1 MMKMKSECFKIMS
14 CVAKRK
20 LEGVMVHDA
29 LADAFLVMNLYGFS
43 EFHRKR
49 EKAEF
54 KEFHK
59 VKDYIIERHGEIP
72 STDGATIEDT
82 SILYFHKKY
91 NRENLNSETKRKICS
106 YLFEYIVDWESETI
120 ELLSGKYK
128 ELMSHGAIA
137 EAIYVANMIEDTDKE
152 LEGFIRCHTR
162 YEDTNYDIVDI
173 YEEQDED

>member
-1 MMKMKSECFKIMS
+1 MMKMKDDCFKIMS

-43 EFHRKR
+43 HIHRKR

-59 VKDYIIERHGEIP
+59 VKDYIIERHGHIP

-82 SILYFHKKY
+82 SILYFHQKY
-91 NRENLNSETKRKICS
+91 NRENLTPETKRKICS
-106 YLFEYIVDWESETI
+106 YLFEYIVDWECETI
-120 ELLSGKYK
+120 EFLSCKHK
-128 ELMSHGAIA
+128 ELMNHGAIA
-137 EAIYVANMIEDTDKE
+137 EAIYVSNMIEDTDKE
-152 LEGFIRCHTR
+152 LEEFIRLHIK
-162 YEDTNYDIVDI
+162 YEDTNYDMVQIMED
-173 YEEQDED
+173 QDED

>member
-1 MMKMKSECFKIMS
+1 MKDECFKIMS

-72 STDGATIEDT
+72 STEGATIEDT

-91 NRENLNSETKRKICS
+91 SRENLTPETKRKICA
-106 YLFEYIVDWESETI
+106 YIFEYIVDWETETI
-120 ELLSGKYK
+120 EFLSAKYK
-128 ELMSHGAIA
+128 ELVAHGAIA
-137 EAIYVANMIEDTDKE
+137 ESIYVANMIEDTDKE
-152 LEGFIRCHTR
+152 LKGFIRCHIR
-162 YEDTNYDIVDI
+162 YEDTNYDMVQITDD
-173 YEEQDED
+173 QDDD